1 MNFSAF
7 VATPSSKKVKLGKK
21 GIVIKIA
28 GGKGPTVAVT
38 SADLSGW
45 TIAYGGGLYATPGT
59 TANLGAGGNLTGSL
73 TYSAPKYK
81 SGTITLD
88 WSTPISGP
96 PVARSTRS
104 PRTGRSWAPS
114 RLRPSTASPAAGA
127 HVRVAPAAPLS
138 LPVRARAGPAET
150 RRESLTKYVGI
161 VGYG

>member
-73 TYSAPKYK
+73 TYSAPKSK

-96 PVARSTRS
+96 TGS
-104 PRTGRSWAPS
+104 PFDAF
-114 RLRPSTASPAAGA
+114 TANWQIVGTFTPAA
-127 HVRVAPAAPLS
+127 
-138 LPVRARAGPAET
+138 
-150 RRESLTKYVGI
+150 
-161 VGYG
+161 